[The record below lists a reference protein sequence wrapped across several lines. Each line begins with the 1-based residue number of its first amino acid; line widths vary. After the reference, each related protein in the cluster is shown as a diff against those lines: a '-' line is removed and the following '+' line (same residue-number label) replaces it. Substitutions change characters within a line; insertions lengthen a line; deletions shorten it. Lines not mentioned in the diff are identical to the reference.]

1 MFLKCYPTSR
11 NDLHLFSLY
20 RHVLSCACVC
30 LCVWLVRAQLW
41 VCHCVHMSKE
51 QWAVVSLLLC
61 MWRHVL
67 CLCVSLCTGA
77 TAGTNVAF
85 ACCFPRLVRT
95 SAVPV
100 DRSQTTLIAL
110 VCVCTPWPGAVSVC
124 VCDSIVHSNIVQ
136 KKKGLCNWRAEVSL
150 LRNKRMSYGVHQ
162 RIAIPVDSSVQAALI
177 GCRWWII
184 TELKIT

>member
-1 MFLKCYPTSR
+1 MLFKINFFKNGGEQSVHTVYHAVCVECRLVGWVGKCSWSATPPLATICICSACIDMCSAVHVFVCVTSA
-11 NDLHLFSLY
+11 SSA
-20 RHVLSCACVC
+20 VS
-30 LCVWLVRAQLW
+30 
-41 VCHCVHMSKE
+41 VHMSKE

-85 ACCFPRLVRT
+85 ACCFPRLVHT

-124 VCDSIVHSNIVQ
+124 VWQYCPFQHRA
-136 KKKGLCNWRAEVSL
+136 KKERFV
-150 LRNKRMSYGVHQ
+150 
-162 RIAIPVDSSVQAALI
+162 
-177 GCRWWII
+177 
-184 TELKIT
+184 